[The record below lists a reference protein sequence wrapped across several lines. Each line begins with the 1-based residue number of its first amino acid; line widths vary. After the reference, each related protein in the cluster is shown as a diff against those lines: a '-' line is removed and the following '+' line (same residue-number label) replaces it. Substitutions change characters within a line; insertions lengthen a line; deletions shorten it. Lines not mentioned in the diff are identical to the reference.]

1 MGSEATAAAIGQAA
15 IRRDPFAMLP
25 FIGYHMAD
33 YWGHWLAMG
42 ARKDFNLPPI
52 FRVNWFRKDEH
63 GKFAWPGYGENMR
76 VLRWI
81 VDRVRGRAGKPVDSP
96 FGLMPKFADLRWDGL
111 AYDRESYRRITDI
124 AKADAQSEV
133 DGVRDWYAK
142 FGERLPKE
150 LAAELEDLAKR
161 VATMP
166 ESWSAG

>member
-1 MGSEATAAAIGQAA
+1 MCAA
-15 IRRDPFAMLP
+15 
-25 FIGYHMAD
+25 
-33 YWGHWLAMG
+33 
-42 ARKDFNLPPI
+42 
-52 FRVNWFRKDEH
+52 
-63 GKFAWPGYGENMR
+63 
-76 VLRWI
+76 
-81 VDRVRGRAGKPVDSP
+81 VRGSRWTVRSGSCRSSP
-96 FGLMPKFADLRWDGL
+96 IRWDGL